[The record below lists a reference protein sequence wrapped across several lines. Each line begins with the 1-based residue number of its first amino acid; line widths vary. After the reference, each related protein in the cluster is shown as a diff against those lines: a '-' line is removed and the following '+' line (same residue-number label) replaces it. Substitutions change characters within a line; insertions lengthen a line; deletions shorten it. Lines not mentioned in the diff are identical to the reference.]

1 MQKIKIL
8 IVDDA
13 SFMRDIVRKG
23 VRSQYPGFTT
33 KEAADGSQAKS
44 ILSQEDFDL
53 ILCDWEMP
61 KMTGEELLAWLR
73 TEGPKPETPFIM
85 ITSRGD
91 KDHVVKA
98 LSLKANNYVVK
109 PFTNEKLS
117 EVITKQLCQSLG
129 MKADKLRK
137 LGASSAAGVAPGN
150 NDAMSLLTGGSKAV
164 KTATPTA
171 NAPEPD
177 NVLSAK
183 PKEQSIAQIRWKD
196 LKTKCLIKEI
206 DMNSVT
212 AVIRGDNNI
221 PSIME
226 LVVFDLVTNGGK
238 DISRINGYAYQL
250 QARETN
256 AESEFVNITIRFVDG
271 NDPDKQA
278 HLERYI
284 SSLK

>member
-23 VRSQYPGFTT
+23 VRSQYPGFAT
-33 KEAADGSQAKS
+33 KEAADGSQAKN

-129 MKADKLRK
+129 LKPDKLRQ
-137 LGASSAAGVAPGN
+137 LGASSATGVAPGN
-150 NDAMSLLTGGSKAV
+150 NDAMSLLTGGTKTVKAADSEED
-164 KTATPTA
+164 K
-171 NAPEPD
+171 
-177 NVLSAK
+177 VLSAK

-206 DMNSVT
+206 NMNSVT

-238 DISRINGYAYQL
+238 DISRINGYTYQL

-256 AESEFVNITIRFVDG
+256 AESEFVNITLRFIDG